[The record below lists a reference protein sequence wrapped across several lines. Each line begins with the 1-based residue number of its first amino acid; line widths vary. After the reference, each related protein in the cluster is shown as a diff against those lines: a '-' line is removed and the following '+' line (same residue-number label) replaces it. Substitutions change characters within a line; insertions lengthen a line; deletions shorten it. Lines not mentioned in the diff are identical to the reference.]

1 MTEEMKPKYLKL
13 HINPSPSPG
22 KASPPIIEDK
32 FVLDSNIG
40 KDIKMNQA
48 YTFNLR
54 MSKVADI
61 NKKGL
66 NLGESAASSSRKHN
80 SPRATRHHNNSMFDQ
95 TALNSSM

>member
-1 MTEEMKPKYLKL
+1 MEEMKPKYLKL

-54 MSKVADI
+54 MPKVAD
-61 NKKGL
+61 KKKMVL
-66 NLGESAASSSRKHN
+66 NLNEGGASTGR
-80 SPRATRHHNNSMFDQ
+80 
-95 TALNSSM
+95 